1 MQRIVSSLF
10 RLAACLLLATTV
22 SAVRA
27 EDKPVDPTG
36 TWTWSMTTPNGQT
49 RETTLK
55 LKKEGDKIT
64 GTVSGRQSDT
74 PIEDVKLTGNE
85 ISFKV
90 VRERDGNKFTSKY
103 TGKISGDSIKGKSEF
118 TGQDGETRS
127 RDWEAKRKKD

>member
-10 RLAACLLLATTV
+10 RLAACLLLAATV

-36 TWTWSMTTPNGQT
+36 TWTWSMTGQNGQT
-49 RETTLK
+49 RESTLK

-64 GTVSGRQSDT
+64 GTVSGRQNDT

-85 ISFKV
+85 LSFKV
-90 VRERDGNKFTSKY
+90 VREFNGNKMTAKY
-103 TGKISGDSIKGKSEF
+103 NGKIDGDTIKGKVEA
-118 TGQDGETRS
+118 TGRDGEART